1 MNGLQQLAEPAQPL
15 PCETLS
21 AIWAQLHAGER
32 FAVRRAD
39 SHYLR
44 ALAVSLDDDVASL
57 LLLKKLK
64 LARELNAAAL
74 PRGLVVLNSFV
85 EFTFSGGDRQ
95 VCQLV
100 HSSAGRGSFW
110 VGADSRLGT
119 GLIGLRSGQAIL
131 WPDEQESLKELHVA
145 RVENCPGMGDWLR
158 GSV

>member
-1 MNGLQQLAEPAQPL
+1 MNGPQPLAEPAQRL

-32 FAVRRAD
+32 FAVRRNE

-64 LARELNAAAL
+64 LARELDAAAL
-74 PRGLVVLNSFV
+74 PRGLVVLNSIV
-85 EFTFSGGDRQ
+85 EFTFSGDRQ